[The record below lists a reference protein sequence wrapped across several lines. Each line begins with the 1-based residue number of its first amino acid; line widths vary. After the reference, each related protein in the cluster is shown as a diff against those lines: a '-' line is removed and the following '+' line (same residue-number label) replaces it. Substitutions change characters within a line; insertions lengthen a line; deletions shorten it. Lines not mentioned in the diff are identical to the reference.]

1 MANYAIMRIAKRKL
15 GAVSGICNHHERLKE
30 RYKSNPDIDPTRT
43 HLNYHL
49 VEPDDK
55 YRPMLLRRIE
65 EVGAKRR
72 KDSIVLQDCFIG
84 ASPGWIKAKS
94 IDDQNKYF
102 NYTFE
107 FFSEKFGRENIISA
121 VVHMDEATPHMHLC
135 FVPITEDGRLSSKE
149 IIGGPKGLEKLQDEF
164 HAHMVKEY
172 PDLTRGISKR
182 ISKRKHIPV
191 HIYKQAGELYKH
203 YEEIVNAVN
212 DIGLV
217 NNAKKKED
225 ALALL
230 GKYAPE
236 MAAIK
241 QQIAP
246 SENHIKYLEE
256 RIATYGQI
264 SNRKDKEIEEL
275 KNDLFQYKVTLQDWA
290 RDLKKMKKIID
301 QIPPDVLKQ
310 MEAVER
316 AKRRSERER

>member
-1 MANYAIMRIAKRKL
+1 MANYAIMRIEKRKL
-15 GAVSGICNHHERLKE
+15 GAVGRICKHNERLKTE
-30 RYKSNPDIDPTRT
+30 YKSNPDIDPERS

-49 VEPDDK
+49 VTPKDN
-55 YRPMLLRRIE
+55 YRKEVLDRITHA
-65 EVGAKRR
+65 GARMR
-72 KDSIVLQDCFIG
+72 KDSVVMQDCFIG
-84 ASPGWIKAKS
+84 ATPEWIRAKPPEE
-94 IDDQNKYF
+94 QREYF
-102 NYTFE
+102 EHVVRFFE
-107 FFSEKFGRENIISA
+107 EHFGKENIISA

-310 MEAVER
+310 MEAAER
-316 AKRRSERER
+316 AKRRNERER